1 MAIFNWQKKTSES
14 GAEEFT
20 LPDEVV
26 AKLDAGA
33 AAAAE
38 LPKITQMLQELK
50 DVQATT
56 AAEQKRRDDTAK
68 AAATRAAAEE
78 SQGTLEEQVEELML
92 SGQTKKAIAL
102 ATQGQASEILL
113 LRADRIKR
121 ELFEDEQKFK
131 YYHGSLKQEV
141 DALINAQSLQ
151 AKNDPSVV
159 ENCYKTVLGNH
170 ADELLEGKIKSRF
183 AGSENGSRG
192 SSSGSA
198 GSSGASTHEKKAPT
212 DEVRR
217 AAKLLGF
224 TAEDYAEMLDKEG
237 VGY

>member
-1 MAIFNWQKKTSES
+1 MAIFNWQKKTSEG

-20 LPDEVV
+20 LPDDIV

-38 LPKITQMLQELK
+38 LPKITQMLQDLK
-50 DVQATT
+50 DTQAAST
-56 AAEQKRRDDTAK
+56 AEQKKRDDTAK
-68 AAATRAAAEE
+68 AAATRAAADEA
-78 SQGTLEEQVEELML
+78 QGTLEEQIEELML

-121 ELFEDEQKFK
+121 EVFEDEKKFK
-131 YYHGSLKQEV
+131 YYHGDLKREV
-141 DALINAQSLQ
+141 DALIQAQPLQ

-170 ADELLEGKIKSRF
+170 TDELLEGKIKTRF
-183 AGSENGSRG
+183 AGSDSDSRG
-192 SSSGSA
+192 TSSGSA

-224 TAEDYAEMLDKEG
+224 TAEDYVEMLDKEG